1 MNQLNQNQNQ
11 INNPPEV
18 YMAYVDKLHNLL
30 FEYNGDVLQFVVDEN
45 DDFDVI
51 NAINGNTVLT
61 NDVITKEI
69 LLYLISGGKYVQY
82 P

>member
-1 MNQLNQNQNQ
+1 MNQTNQTNHPNQT
-11 INNPPEV
+11 EV

-69 LLYLISGGKYVQY
+69 LLYLISGGKYVK
-82 P
+82 

>member
-1 MNQLNQNQNQ
+1 MNQPKQPNQT
-11 INNPPEV
+11 EV

-69 LLYLISGGKYVQY
+69 LLYLISGGKYVQ
-82 P
+82 